1 MRLSCLLNNY
11 DNRFNQE
18 IIMAQVYIPLGK
30 DAVLEYAAC
39 DATDTV
45 KSGGGT
51 EMTGAS
57 DVTVVMDKETADV
70 TRRSCAGWRD
80 ERDAFRT
87 MGINFTLFC
96 ADTAGTAEK
105 TALDAIRTAYWTGSY
120 SGARGIA
127 LWARTGSVD
136 DVSAGPD
143 ACFSITKFE
152 RTEALSEGVAYNVEA
167 RLNIEYRAPS
177 WNIYEAPE

>member
-1 MRLSCLLNNY
+1 
-11 DNRFNQE
+11 
-18 IIMAQVYIPLGK
+18 MAQVYIPLGK
-30 DAVLEYAAC
+30 DAVLKYATA
-39 DATDTV
+39 AITTV
-45 KSGGGT
+45 KADGGT

-57 DVTVVMDKETADV
+57 DVTIVMDKETADV

-96 ADTAGTAEK
+96 ADGNVAER
-105 TALDAIRTAYWTGSY
+105 TALDAIKDAYWSGSY
-120 SGARGIA
+120 NGARGIG
-127 LWARTGSVD
+127 LWAASSSV
-136 DVSAGPD
+136 STYGAGPD

-152 RTEALSEGVAYNVEA
+152 RTEALSEGIAYNVEA

-177 WNIYEAPE
+177 WSANA